1 MATVDRTQP
10 SSFAGAFAYEHT
22 DIPPGQTIAD
32 WRRQRA
38 EQARAAE
45 AARRTARR
53 ERLRALATLKRSPQE
68 RGRVG
73 AGRPAGVAR

>member
-1 MATVDRTQP
+1 MATADLAGP

-38 EQARAAE
+38 EQARGAQ
-45 AARRTARR
+45 AARRTARH
-53 ERLRALATLKRSPQE
+53 ERLRALAALKRGPQQ
-68 RGRVG
+68 RRRVG
-73 AGRPAGVAR
+73 AGQPAGVAR